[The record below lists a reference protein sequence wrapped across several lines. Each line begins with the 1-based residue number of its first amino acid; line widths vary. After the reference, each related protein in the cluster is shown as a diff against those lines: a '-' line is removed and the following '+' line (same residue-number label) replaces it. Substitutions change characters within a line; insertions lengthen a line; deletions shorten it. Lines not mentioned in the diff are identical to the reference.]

1 MKGDGPAVPDDN
13 EDDVP
18 PASPGLPPY
27 PTIGTVNVGAW
38 REARMPICMVQD
50 ADMSGE
56 SGPGPDRVTSPSPAR
71 SAAPMA
77 GAGWPADR

>member
-27 PTIGTVNVGAW
+27 PTIGTVNVERGANPD
-38 REARMPICMVQD
+38 AGFLVQD

-56 SGPGPDRVTSPSPAR
+56 SGPDS
-71 SAAPMA
+71 
-77 GAGWPADR
+77 DQ